1 MLAVDLKTFD
11 GQIPPQK
18 QHLWGLSYKLGASQS
33 LAEKVMKRTMRQGM
47 ALVKSVISARRDI
60 EWTKRELEQARQ
72 QLKRTRRQLQQ
83 TKQRLQVSRRYLKQA
98 AMQYEKVRTQNERLG
113 PELKDMARAYLLC
126 LMPKG
131 SVCAEIGVH
140 VGEFS
145 KRIFDTVEPERLHL
159 IDPWRQ
165 GEGLFGKQAARE
177 QATMD
182 ERHARVRAL
191 FAEEVAAGR
200 VRIHRNLSDEIV
212 DDFKDSYFGWI
223 YIDGNHLYEYVKRDL
238 ELYYPKVKE
247 GGYLAGDDY
256 GVRGYWD
263 NGVRK
268 AVDEFVS
275 ERPGLSLEVKA
286 SQFIIQ
292 KGSADRPVKCDR

>member
-11 GQIPPQK
+11 GKIPPQK

-72 QLKRTRRQLQQ
+72 QLQQ

-98 AMQYEKVRTQNERLG
+98 ARQYEKVRTQNERLG

-145 KRIFDTVEPERLHL
+145 KRIFDTVEPE
-159 IDPWRQ
+159 
-165 GEGLFGKQAARE
+165 
-177 QATMD
+177 
-182 ERHARVRAL
+182 
-191 FAEEVAAGR
+191 
-200 VRIHRNLSDEIV
+200 
-212 DDFKDSYFGWI
+212 
-223 YIDGNHLYEYVKRDL
+223 
-238 ELYYPKVKE
+238 
-247 GGYLAGDDY
+247 
-256 GVRGYWD
+256 
-263 NGVRK
+263 
-268 AVDEFVS
+268 
-275 ERPGLSLEVKA
+275 
-286 SQFIIQ
+286 
-292 KGSADRPVKCDR
+292 

>member
-1 MLAVDLKTFD
+1 M
-11 GQIPPQK
+11 
-18 QHLWGLSYKLGASQS
+18 
-33 LAEKVMKRTMRQGM
+33 KVMMRHGM
-47 ALVKSVISARRDI
+47 AFVRSMILARKDI
-60 EWTKRELEQARQ
+60 KWTRRELEQARQ
-72 QLKRTRRQLQQ
+72 ELKRTKKQLRQTRQQ
-83 TKQRLQVSRRYLKQA
+83 LQVSRRYLKQA
-98 AMQYEKVRTQNERLG
+98 ARQYEAVRTQDVRLG
-113 PELKDMARAYLLC
+113 PKLKGMARAYLLC

-140 VGEFS
+140 EGEFS
-145 KRIFDTVEPERLHL
+145 KRIFDTVRPERLHL

-177 QATMD
+177 QDTMD
-182 ERHARVRAL
+182 ERHAKVRAL
-191 FAEEVAAGR
+191 FAEELAAGR

-212 DDFKDSYFGWI
+212 DDFEDSYFDWV

-238 ELYYPKVKE
+238 ELYYPKVKD

-268 AVDEFVS
+268 AVDEFVW
-275 ERPGLSLEVKA
+275 ERNELSLEVKA

-292 KGSADRPVKCDR
+292 KGSADLPVGYDR